1 MSNPV
6 SIEVPASLEG
16 ERLDRSL
23 SLLLS
28 ISRSKASKLIAEG
41 SVLHKSKP
49 LTVPAT
55 RLASGAT
62 LRIDAAALENL
73 HPKLEADPDVP
84 VEIVHEDR
92 DLLVLEKAP
101 NVVVHPGS
109 GNAAGTLV
117 AGLLARFP
125 EIAEVGEA
133 DRPGIVHR
141 LDKGTSGL
149 MAAARSS
156 KAYEALT
163 EMFSKHEAT
172 REYTAIC
179 HGVPQNRQGTIDAP
193 IGRSPRRPTE
203 MAITASGREAVT
215 HYEVIEHL
223 ANAALL
229 KCRLETGRT
238 HQIRVHLAA
247 IGHPLLGDTT
257 YGKTLPKNPPQDRP
271 ENQIQDHSQNPPQ
284 DPTQNLSR
292 NLPENTLLTRPA
304 LHSSHL
310 SLTHP
315 TTSQPLSFSSPL
327 PTDLAQILHEM
338 VVAPPSIM

>member
-28 ISRSKASKLIAEG
+28 ISRSQASKLIAEG
-41 SVLHKSKP
+41 SVLHKGKT
-49 LTVPAT
+49 LTAPAT

-73 HPKLEADPDVP
+73 HPKLTADPNVP
-84 VEIVHEDR
+84 IEIVHEDT

-109 GNAAGTLV
+109 GNATGTLA

-125 EIAEVGEA
+125 EIAEVGEP

-149 MAAARSS
+149 MAVARTA
-156 KAYEALT
+156 KAYETLI
-163 EMFSKHEAT
+163 EMFSEHRVR
-172 REYTAIC
+172 REYLALC
-179 HGVPQNRQGTIDAP
+179 HGVPQNDQGTIDAP

-203 MAITASGREAVT
+203 MAITASGRDAIT
-215 HYEVIEHL
+215 HYEVMERL
-223 ANAALL
+223 ADIALI
-229 KCRLETGRT
+229 KCQLETGRT

-247 IGHPLLGDTT
+247 IGHPLLGDTA
-257 YGKTLPKNPPQDRP
+257 YGKNLPKNLPQDLP
-271 ENQIQDHSQNPPQ
+271 DNLSQDHSHNLSQ

-292 NLPENTLLTRPA
+292 NLPENILPIRPA
-304 LHSSHL
+304 LHSSRL
-310 SLTHP
+310 ALTHP

-327 PTDLAQILHEM
+327 PTDLAQLLLEIDR
-338 VVAPPSIM
+338 V

>member
-23 SLLLS
+23 ALLLS
-28 ISRSKASKLIAEG
+28 ISRSQASKLITEG
-41 SVLHKSKP
+41 SVQHKGKT

-62 LRIDAAALENL
+62 LRIDASALENL
-73 HPKLEADPDVP
+73 RPKLVADPDVP
-84 VEIVHEDR
+84 VEIIHEDT

-109 GNAAGTLV
+109 GNASGTLV

-125 EIAEVGEA
+125 EIAEVGEP

-149 MAAARSS
+149 MVVARTS
-156 KAYEALT
+156 KAYESLV
-163 EMFSKHEAT
+163 EMFSEHKVQ
-172 REYTAIC
+172 REYLALC
-179 HGVPQNRQGTIDAP
+179 HGVPQNDQGTIDAP
-193 IGRSPRRPTE
+193 IGRSARRPTE
-203 MAITASGREAVT
+203 MTVTANGKEAIT
-215 HYEVIEHL
+215 HYEVIERL
-223 ANAALL
+223 ADAALI
-229 KCRLETGRT
+229 KCQLETGRT

-257 YGKTLPKNPPQDRP
+257 YTSDTTYNKQSTSKDLP
-271 ENQIQDHSQNPPQ
+271 QNLTQ
-284 DPTQNLSR
+284 DPPH
-292 NLPENTLLTRPA
+292 NLPENILLTRPA
-304 LHSSHL
+304 LHSAHL
-310 SLTHP
+310 ALTHP
-315 TTSQPLSFSSPL
+315 TTSQPLAFSSPL
-327 PTDLAQILHEM
+327 PTDLAQLLNQLS
-338 VVAPPSIM
+338 SI

>member
-23 SLLLS
+23 ALLLS
-28 ISRSKASKLIAEG
+28 ISRSQASKLIAEG
-41 SVLHKSKP
+41 SVQHKGKT

-55 RLASGAT
+55 RLASGTT
-62 LRIDAAALENL
+62 LRIDSAALENL
-73 HPKLEADPDVP
+73 KPKLAADPDVP
-84 VEIVHEDR
+84 VEIVHKDS

-109 GNAAGTLV
+109 GNATGTLV

-125 EIAEVGEA
+125 EIAGVGEP

-149 MAAARSS
+149 MVVARTS
-156 KAYEALT
+156 KAYESLV
-163 EMFSKHEAT
+163 EMFSEHKVR
-172 REYTAIC
+172 REYLALC
-179 HGVPQNRQGTIDAP
+179 HGVPQNDQGTIDAP
-193 IGRSPRRPTE
+193 IGRSARRPTE
-203 MAITASGREAVT
+203 MTVTANGKEAIT
-215 HYEVIEHL
+215 HYEVVERL
-223 ANAALL
+223 ADAALI
-229 KCRLETGRT
+229 KCQLETGRT

-257 YGKTLPKNPPQDRP
+257 YNKQSATKDLPKVLSKNPPQDP
-271 ENQIQDHSQNPPQ
+271 PHNLPQNL
-284 DPTQNLSR
+284 TQNQPQ
-292 NLPENTLLTRPA
+292 NFPKNILLARPA

-310 SLTHP
+310 ALTHP
-315 TTSQPLSFSSPL
+315 TTSQPLAFSSPL
-327 PTDLAQILHEM
+327 PTDLAQLLNQLS
-338 VVAPPSIM
+338 SI

>member
-23 SLLLS
+23 ALLLS
-28 ISRSKASKLIAEG
+28 ISRSQASKLIAAG
-41 SVLHKSKP
+41 SVQHKGKT
-49 LTVPAT
+49 LTAPAT

-62 LRIDAAALENL
+62 LRIDAEALANL
-73 HPKLEADPDVP
+73 HPKLAADPDVP
-84 VEIVHEDR
+84 VEIVHEDP
-92 DLLVLEKAP
+92 DLLILEKAP

-109 GNAAGTLV
+109 GNATGTLA

-125 EIAEVGEA
+125 EIAEVGDP

-149 MAAARSS
+149 MAVARTT
-156 KAYEALT
+156 KAYKSLV
-163 EMFSKHEAT
+163 EMFSEHKVR
-172 REYTAIC
+172 REYLALC
-179 HGVPQNRQGTIDAP
+179 HGVPQNAQGTIDAP
-193 IGRSPRRPTE
+193 VGRSPHRPTE
-203 MAITASGREAVT
+203 MAITASGRNAIT
-215 HYEVIEHL
+215 HYEVIERL

-238 HQIRVHLAA
+238 HQIRVHLSA
-247 IGHPLLGDTT
+247 IGHPLLGDKT
-257 YGKTLPKNPPQDRP
+257 YGKKSTSNDLPQNLPDNPT
-271 ENQIQDHSQNPPQ
+271 QDHSHNLPQ

-292 NLPENTLLTRPA
+292 NPPENILLARPA

-310 SLTHP
+310 ALTHP
-315 TTSQPLSFSSPL
+315 TTFQDLSFSSPL
-327 PTDLAQILHEM
+327 PTDLDQFLH
-338 VVAPPSIM
+338 

>member
-28 ISRSKASKLIAEG
+28 ISRSQASKLIAEG
-41 SVLHKSKP
+41 SVQHKGKT

-73 HPKLEADPDVP
+73 KPKLSADPDVP
-84 VEIVHEDR
+84 VEIIHEDP

-109 GNAAGTLV
+109 GNATGTLV

-149 MAAARSS
+149 MVVARSEE
-156 KAYEALT
+156 AYVSLV
-163 EMFSKHEAT
+163 EMFSEHKVQ
-172 REYTAIC
+172 REYLALC
-179 HGVPQNRQGTIDAP
+179 HGVPQNDQGTIDAP
-193 IGRSPRRPTE
+193 IGRSARRPTE
-203 MAITASGREAVT
+203 MAITANGKEAIT
-215 HYEVIEHL
+215 HYEVIERL
-223 ANAALL
+223 ADAALI
-229 KCRLETGRT
+229 KCQLETGRT

-247 IGHPLLGDTT
+247 IGHPLLSDTT
-257 YGKTLPKNPPQDRP
+257 YNKHSTSKDLPKNLM
-271 ENQIQDHSQNPPQ
+271 Q
-284 DPTQNLSR
+284 DPPH
-292 NLPENTLLTRPA
+292 NLPENILLTRPA

-310 SLTHP
+310 ALAHP
-315 TTSQPLSFSSPL
+315 TTSQPLAFSSSL
-327 PTDLAQILHEM
+327 PDDLARLTKQIRR
-338 VVAPPSIM
+338 

>member
-28 ISRSKASKLIAEG
+28 ISRSQASKLIAEG
-41 SVLHKSKP
+41 SVQHKGKT

-73 HPKLEADPDVP
+73 KPKLSPDPDVP
-84 VEIVHEDR
+84 VEIIHEDP

-109 GNAAGTLV
+109 GNATGTLV

-149 MAAARSS
+149 MAVARTS
-156 KAYEALT
+156 KAYESLV
-163 EMFSKHEAT
+163 EMFSEHKVQ
-172 REYTAIC
+172 REYLALC
-179 HGVPQNRQGTIDAP
+179 QGVPQNDQGTIDAP
-193 IGRSPRRPTE
+193 IGRSARRPTE
-203 MAITASGREAVT
+203 MAITANGKEAIT
-215 HYEVIEHL
+215 HYEVIERL
-223 ANAALL
+223 ADAALI
-229 KCRLETGRT
+229 KCQLETGRT

-257 YGKTLPKNPPQDRP
+257 YSKQSTSKD
-271 ENQIQDHSQNPPQ
+271 
-284 DPTQNLSR
+284 
-292 NLPENTLLTRPA
+292 LPENIHLARPA

-310 SLTHP
+310 ALTHP
-315 TTSQPLSFSSPL
+315 TTSQPLAFSSPL
-327 PTDLAQILHEM
+327 PTDLAQLLLE
-338 VVAPPSIM
+338 VDRV

>member
-23 SLLLS
+23 ALLLS
-28 ISRSKASKLIAEG
+28 ISRSQASKLITEG
-41 SVLHKSKP
+41 SVQHKGKT

-62 LRIDAAALENL
+62 LRIDASALENL
-73 HPKLEADPDVP
+73 RPKLAADPDVP
-84 VEIVHEDR
+84 VEIVHEDP

-109 GNAAGTLV
+109 GNATGTLV

-149 MAAARSS
+149 MVVARTS
-156 KAYEALT
+156 KAYESLV
-163 EMFSKHEAT
+163 EMFSEHKVR
-172 REYTAIC
+172 REYLALC
-179 HGVPQNRQGTIDAP
+179 HGVPQNDQGTIDAP
-193 IGRSPRRPTE
+193 IGRSARRPTE
-203 MAITASGREAVT
+203 MTVTANGKEAIT
-215 HYEVIEHL
+215 HYEVVERL
-223 ANAALL
+223 ADAALL
-229 KCRLETGRT
+229 KCQLETGRT

-257 YGKTLPKNPPQDRP
+257 YTSDTTYNKQSTSKDLP
-271 ENQIQDHSQNPPQ
+271 QNLTQ
-284 DPTQNLSR
+284 DPPH
-292 NLPENTLLTRPA
+292 NLPENILLTRPA
-304 LHSSHL
+304 LHSAHL
-310 SLTHP
+310 ALTHP
-315 TTSQPLSFSSPL
+315 TTSQPLAFSSPL
-327 PTDLAQILHEM
+327 PTDLAQLLNQLS
-338 VVAPPSIM
+338 SI

>member
-1 MSNPV
+1 MPNPV

-23 SLLLS
+23 ALLLS
-28 ISRSKASKLIAEG
+28 ISRSQASKVIAEG
-41 SVLHKSKP
+41 SVQHKGKT
-49 LTVPAT
+49 LTAPAT

-62 LRIDAAALENL
+62 LRIDSAALENL
-73 HPKLEADPDVP
+73 KPKLAADPDVL
-84 VEIVHEDR
+84 VEIVHEDS

-109 GNAAGTLV
+109 GNATGTLV

-149 MAAARSS
+149 MAVARTQE
-156 KAYEALT
+156 AYASLV
-163 EMFSKHEAT
+163 EMFSEHKVQ
-172 REYTAIC
+172 REYLALC
-179 HGVPQNRQGTIDAP
+179 HGVPQNDQGTIDAP

-203 MAITASGREAVT
+203 MAITAKGKEAIT
-215 HYEVIEHL
+215 HYEVIERL
-223 ANAALL
+223 ADAALI
-229 KCRLETGRT
+229 KCQLETGRT

-247 IGHPLLGDTT
+247 IDHPILGDPTYDTT
-257 YGKTLPKNPPQDRP
+257 YGKQSASKDLPKALSKNPPQDTP
-271 ENQIQDHSQNPPQ
+271 H
-284 DPTQNLSR
+284 
-292 NLPENTLLTRPA
+292 NLPDNIFLTRPA

-310 SLTHP
+310 ALTHP
-315 TTSQPLSFSSPL
+315 TTSQPLAFSSPL
-327 PTDLAQILHEM
+327 PTDLAQLLNKLSGI
-338 VVAPPSIM
+338 

>member
-28 ISRSKASKLIAEG
+28 ISRSQASKLIAEG
-41 SVLHKSKP
+41 SVLHKGKP
-49 LTVPAT
+49 LTAPAT

-73 HPKLEADPDVP
+73 RPKLTADPDVP
-84 VEIVHEDR
+84 VEIVHEDS

-109 GNAAGTLV
+109 GNATGTL
-117 AGLLARFP
+117 ASGLLARFP
-125 EIAEVGEA
+125 EIAEVGEP

-149 MAAARSS
+149 MAVARTA
-156 KAYEALT
+156 KAYEALI
-163 EMFSKHEAT
+163 EMFSEHKVR
-172 REYTAIC
+172 REYLAIC
-179 HGVPQNRQGTIDAP
+179 HGVPQNDQGTIDAT

-203 MAITASGREAVT
+203 MAITASGRDAIT
-215 HYEVIEHL
+215 HYEVIERL
-223 ANAALL
+223 AKAALL

-247 IGHPLLGDTT
+247 IGHPILGDPT
-257 YGKTLPKNPPQDRP
+257 YGKNLPKNLPQDLP
-271 ENQIQDHSQNPPQ
+271 DNLSQ
-284 DPTQNLSR
+284 DPSQNLSR
-292 NLPENTLLTRPA
+292 NLPENILLNRPA

-310 SLTHP
+310 ALTHP

-327 PTDLAQILHEM
+327 PTDLAQLLLEIDR
-338 VVAPPSIM
+338 V

>member
-1 MSNPV
+1 MSNPI
-6 SIEVPASLEG
+6 SIELPASLEG

-41 SVLHKSKP
+41 SVLHKGKT
-49 LTVPAT
+49 LTAPAT

-73 HPKLEADPDVP
+73 HPKLAANPDVP
-84 VEIVHEDR
+84 VEIVHEDP
-92 DLLVLEKAP
+92 DLLVLEKPP

-109 GNAAGTLV
+109 GNATGTL
-117 AGLLARFP
+117 ASGLLARFP
-125 EIAEVGEA
+125 EIAEVGDP

-149 MAAARSS
+149 MVAARTTKSH
-156 KAYEALT
+156 EALT
-163 EMFSKHEAT
+163 EMFSKHEVE
-172 REYTAIC
+172 REYLAIC
-179 HGVPQNRQGTIDAP
+179 QGVPQNDQGTIDAP

-215 HYEVIEHL
+215 HYEVIERL
-223 ANAALL
+223 TDAALL

-238 HQIRVHLAA
+238 HQIRVHLSA
-247 IGHPLLGDTT
+247 IGHPILGDTT
-257 YGKTLPKNPPQDRP
+257 YGKNLPKNTFPV
-271 ENQIQDHSQNPPQ
+271 
-284 DPTQNLSR
+284 
-292 NLPENTLLTRPA
+292 RPA
-304 LHSSHL
+304 LHSSRL
-310 SLTHP
+310 ALTHP

-327 PTDLAQILHEM
+327 PPDLTETADDLRGN
-338 VVAPPSIM
+338 